1 MTCERSESAWEQRTA
16 LYKSDQK
23 QNNNSKGERKER
35 RHRQTEREWGRRD
48 GWREK
53 ITEAERNKKSRE
65 GERKR
70 KREREE
76 GGKERVRVGGDGVGR
91 GEGELPSVA
100 GSVTRV
106 TMEEPTPIKPPSS
119 PPAPLTHPYPCHKAQ
134 QGWKLSSTTLKYRHL
149 ISFLT
154 AARGTRDDTT
164 GACCRHSF

>member
-53 ITEAERNKKSRE
+53 LTEAERNKKSRE

-76 GGKERVRVGGDGVGR
+76 GGKERVRVGGDGGGTGGGGATICCGVRDKGDN
-91 GEGELPSVA
+91 GG
-100 GSVTRV
+100 
-106 TMEEPTPIKPPSS
+106 
-119 PPAPLTHPYPCHKAQ
+119 THPDQATLIPTRTPNSPLPLS
-134 QGWKLSSTTLKYRHL
+134 QGTAGLKIVVHNSQVPPLNFLPHCSKRDEGRHHRRLLST
-149 ISFLT
+149 
-154 AARGTRDDTT
+154 
-164 GACCRHSF
+164 